1 MSGLQGRLQHDL
13 DAAAEAA
20 RYHKLGG
27 VEDTCRS
34 AAAALDA
41 KDARIAELETEA
53 LARSNAIRHA
63 FATVRCAIERGERPG
78 ATTDDVLRVLVT
90 LDIPAA
96 LECVRD
102 GSFVR

>member
-1 MSGLQGRLQHDL
+1 MEVAKVNGHAGEMEAN
-13 DAAAEAA
+13 AALIA
-20 RYHKLGG
+20 
-27 VEDTCRS
+27 S
-34 AAAALDA
+34 APDMRAALDA
-41 KDARIAELETEA
+41 KGARIAELETEA

-78 ATTDDVLRVLVT
+78 ATADDVLRVLVT